1 MFPFSAFL
9 SAFFWLNIFCSF
21 VCLSFLKKLF
31 VYICSWVRLFLY
43 TSFFCVHLFLHTSV
57 VVYVC
62 SCVTLF
68 LSTSALESVCSLY
81 TPVIVSDCTF
91 VCLFLCTSAL
101 QSVHVLCSVH
111 CECLFLSKVCS
122 CERLFFCTSFLEYVC
137 YLVHL
142 FLGNLFLCMSVLVY
156 VCTCVYLFLF
166 TSALVSVCSF

>member
-21 VCLSFLKKLF
+21 VCLSFKKNYL
-31 VYICSWVRLFLY
+31 S
-43 TSFFCVHLFLHTSV
+43 TSV
-57 VVYVC
+57 LEYVYSCIRHFLACIC

-156 VCTCVYLFLF
+156 ICSCLRLLSCPSVLF
-166 TSALVSVCSF
+166 SV